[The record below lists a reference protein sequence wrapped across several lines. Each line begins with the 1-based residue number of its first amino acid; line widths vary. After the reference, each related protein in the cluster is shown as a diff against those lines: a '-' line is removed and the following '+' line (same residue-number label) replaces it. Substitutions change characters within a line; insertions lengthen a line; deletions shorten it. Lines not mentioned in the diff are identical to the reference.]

1 MGELVMITA
10 FTAFYFGAAF
20 YVAALASIDPAT
32 EGDWRV
38 VALSALGWPYGLYM
52 IMKEDDPFA

>member
-1 MGELVMITA
+1 MITA